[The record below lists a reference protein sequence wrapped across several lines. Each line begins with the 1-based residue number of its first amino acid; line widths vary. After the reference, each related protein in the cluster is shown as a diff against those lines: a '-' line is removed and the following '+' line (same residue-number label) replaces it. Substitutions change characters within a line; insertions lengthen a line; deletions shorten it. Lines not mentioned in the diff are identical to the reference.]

1 MTRTALALL
10 AAAGLVAAFWRQG
23 ERAIAATGPTFDEV
37 VHLAAGYGSW
47 TAGDFALN
55 REDPPL
61 LKLWWALPLLVGDAP
76 EYPRELARA
85 GDHWQVAVAFGYG
98 PGTAYPAFL
107 AAPRRMNLAV
117 GAGVA
122 LLAGW
127 WAYRLWG
134 SRLAGVAA
142 LAFACLDPTL
152 VSLSC
157 VLSTDVGLTF
167 FSLLSAY
174 LLWEY
179 AAAPSRGL
187 LVAAGMSLG
196 LMLGSKLSALGMVG
210 ALGLAG
216 IVVLVRGGRLTLPGV
231 PDTGRR
237 VGPAVDLAFRLG
249 LIALVTLAA
258 TYGFVHF
265 DQWGRGL
272 KFQFTRAQTGDG
284 VMYLCGELSRAGWL
298 HYFAVALALKLP
310 LGLIAGAGGGLAAGA
325 WRSVWLVVPPLAFVA
340 AASWARVDLGVRVV
354 LPAVPF
360 LYVIAARLAAP
371 GCCRAV
377 QLAVLAAALVMA
389 AVAARQAG
397 PVPLAYFNVLAGGD
411 GTRYLADSNA
421 DWGQGLPALRDW
433 MAANDVDAVYLGYFG
448 TDRPEAY
455 GIRFEALPGYG
466 RVGAPGGEVIPPT
479 ARRHVLVVS
488 VNHLLGLFLND
499 PDTYAGVR
507 GRAPDAVLA
516 GSLAVFDLTNDAATL
531 ERVRAG
537 R

>member
-1 MTRTALALL
+1 MPRNVLALL
-10 AAAGLVAAFWRQG
+10 AAAGLVAGFWRQG
-23 ERAIAATGPTFDEV
+23 ERAIAANGPTFDEV
-37 VHLAAGYGSW
+37 AHLAAGYGYW
-47 TAGDFALN
+47 LAGDFALN
-55 REDPPL
+55 SEHPPL
-61 LKLWWALPLLVGDAP
+61 LKLWWALPLVFGDAP
-76 EYPRELARA
+76 EFPRELARET
-85 GDHWQVAVAFGYG
+85 GDHWQVAIAFGYG
-98 PGTAYPAFL
+98 PGVTYPDFL

-134 SRLAGVAA
+134 SRLAGLAA
-142 LAFACLDPTL
+142 TAFACADPTL

-157 VLSTDVGLTF
+157 VLSTDMGLTF
-167 FSLLSAY
+167 FALLSAY

-187 LVAAGMSLG
+187 LIGAGMSLG

-216 IVVLVRGGRLTLPGV
+216 LVVLARGGRLALPGA
-231 PDTGRR
+231 PDTGKQF
-237 VGPAVDLAFRLG
+237 GPAAELAFRLA

-272 KFQFTRAQTGDG
+272 KFQFTRAQHGDG
-284 VMYLCGELSRAGWL
+284 VMYLCGELSRTGWL
-298 HYFAVALALKLP
+298 HYFLVALALKLP

-325 WRSVWLVVPPLAFVA
+325 WRGRSAWLLVPPLAFVA
-340 AASWARVDLGVRVV
+340 AASWARVDLGIRVV

-360 LYVIAARLAAP
+360 LYVIAGRLAGP
-371 GCCRAV
+371 GCARPLR
-377 QLAVLAAALVMA
+377 LALLAAALAWVV
-389 AVAARQAG
+389 VAARQAE
-397 PVPLAYFNVLAGGD
+397 PVPVAYFNELAGGN
-411 GTRYLADSNA
+411 GTRFLADSNA

-433 MAANDVDAVYLGYFG
+433 MATNDVDAVYLGYFG

-488 VNHLLGLFLND
+488 VNHLLGLYLND
-499 PDTYAGVR
+499 PNTYAAVC

-516 GSLAVFDLTNDAATL
+516 GSLFV
-531 ERVRAG
+531 
-537 R
+537 